1 MGVVWNIYLNI
12 SLCDQLKLYMD
23 SFYDIKDFNF
33 VIVNK
38 IWHFVVFQDL
48 RSGGSAKL
56 IYIEKCI

>member
-12 SLCDQLKLYMD
+12 CLCDQLKLYMD

-48 RSGGSAKL
+48 RSRGSAEL
-56 IYIEKCI
+56 IYTEKCI